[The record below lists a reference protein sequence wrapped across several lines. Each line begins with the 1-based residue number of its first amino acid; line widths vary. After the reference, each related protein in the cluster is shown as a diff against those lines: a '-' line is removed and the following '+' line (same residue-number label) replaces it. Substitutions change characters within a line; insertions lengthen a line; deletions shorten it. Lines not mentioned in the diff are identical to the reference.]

1 MKIAEKTS
9 VITKLTKILN
19 PIIKILF
26 PELKNEKEIRK
37 EIAMNM
43 IANILGLGNAA
54 TPLGIKAMK
63 SMQKINLNKETL
75 CNSMVMLIV
84 LDTASIQIIPTTV
97 IAIRASLNSKN
108 PTSIIFPVWI
118 ATICAAVAGVVVT
131 KILIL
136 YENKKE
142 HGIFN
147 NKGWCDGDFMQFV
160 NYVSS
165 LAMPSI
171 ILIIVVYGIVEKIK
185 IFDVFLE
192 GAKDGIE
199 IVISIFPTLIGLFV
213 AIGALRSSGILD
225 FIISIVSP
233 ILNKINFPTEIMP
246 LALIRPISGSSAI
259 AVATDIMKN
268 YGVDSKFGLMSAV
281 IMGSTETTFYTIA
294 VYSASVGIKK
304 TRFVL
309 FASLVAD
316 FVGIFVSVLVCN
328 VI

>member
-1 MKIAEKTS
+1 
-9 VITKLTKILN
+9 
-19 PIIKILF
+19 
-26 PELKNEKEIRK
+26 
-37 EIAMNM
+37 
-43 IANILGLGNAA
+43 
-54 TPLGIKAMK
+54 
-63 SMQKINLNKETL
+63 
-75 CNSMVMLIV
+75 
-84 LDTASIQIIPTTV
+84 
-97 IAIRASLNSKN
+97 
-108 PTSIIFPVWI
+108 
-118 ATICAAVAGVVVT
+118 
-131 KILIL
+131 
-136 YENKKE
+136 
-142 HGIFN
+142 
-147 NKGWCDGDFMQFV
+147 MQFV

-171 ILIIVVYGIVEKIK
+171 ILIIVVYGMAEKIK

-259 AVATDIMKN
+259 AV
-268 YGVDSKFGLMSAV
+268 
-281 IMGSTETTFYTIA
+281 
-294 VYSASVGIKK
+294 YSASVGIKK

-316 FVGIFVSVLVCN
+316 FVGIFVSVFVCN

>member
-1 MKIAEKTS
+1 
-9 VITKLTKILN
+9 
-19 PIIKILF
+19 
-26 PELKNEKEIRK
+26 
-37 EIAMNM
+37 
-43 IANILGLGNAA
+43 
-54 TPLGIKAMK
+54 
-63 SMQKINLNKETL
+63 
-75 CNSMVMLIV
+75 
-84 LDTASIQIIPTTV
+84 
-97 IAIRASLNSKN
+97 
-108 PTSIIFPVWI
+108 
-118 ATICAAVAGVVVT
+118 
-131 KILIL
+131 
-136 YENKKE
+136 
-142 HGIFN
+142 
-147 NKGWCDGDFMQFV
+147 MQFV

-268 YGVDSKFGLMSAV
+268 YGVDSKFGLMAAV

-294 VYSASVGIKK
+294 VYTASVGIKK

-309 FASLVAD
+309 VASLIAD

>member
-1 MKIAEKTS
+1 
-9 VITKLTKILN
+9 
-19 PIIKILF
+19 
-26 PELKNEKEIRK
+26 
-37 EIAMNM
+37 
-43 IANILGLGNAA
+43 
-54 TPLGIKAMK
+54 
-63 SMQKINLNKETL
+63 
-75 CNSMVMLIV
+75 
-84 LDTASIQIIPTTV
+84 
-97 IAIRASLNSKN
+97 
-108 PTSIIFPVWI
+108 
-118 ATICAAVAGVVVT
+118 
-131 KILIL
+131 
-136 YENKKE
+136 
-142 HGIFN
+142 
-147 NKGWCDGDFMQFV
+147 MQFV

-304 TRFVL
+304 TRFV
-309 FASLVAD
+309 FFFS
-316 FVGIFVSVLVCN
+316 C
-328 VI
+328 

>member
-1 MKIAEKTS
+1 
-9 VITKLTKILN
+9 
-19 PIIKILF
+19 
-26 PELKNEKEIRK
+26 
-37 EIAMNM
+37 
-43 IANILGLGNAA
+43 
-54 TPLGIKAMK
+54 
-63 SMQKINLNKETL
+63 
-75 CNSMVMLIV
+75 
-84 LDTASIQIIPTTV
+84 
-97 IAIRASLNSKN
+97 
-108 PTSIIFPVWI
+108 
-118 ATICAAVAGVVVT
+118 
-131 KILIL
+131 
-136 YENKKE
+136 
-142 HGIFN
+142 
-147 NKGWCDGDFMQFV
+147 MQFV

-309 FASLVAD
+309 Y
-316 FVGIFVSVLVCN
+316 
-328 VI
+328 

>member
-1 MKIAEKTS
+1 
-9 VITKLTKILN
+9 
-19 PIIKILF
+19 
-26 PELKNEKEIRK
+26 
-37 EIAMNM
+37 
-43 IANILGLGNAA
+43 
-54 TPLGIKAMK
+54 
-63 SMQKINLNKETL
+63 
-75 CNSMVMLIV
+75 
-84 LDTASIQIIPTTV
+84 
-97 IAIRASLNSKN
+97 
-108 PTSIIFPVWI
+108 
-118 ATICAAVAGVVVT
+118 
-131 KILIL
+131 
-136 YENKKE
+136 
-142 HGIFN
+142 
-147 NKGWCDGDFMQFV
+147 MQFV

-213 AIGALRSSGILD
+213 VIGALRSSGILD

>member
-1 MKIAEKTS
+1 
-9 VITKLTKILN
+9 
-19 PIIKILF
+19 
-26 PELKNEKEIRK
+26 
-37 EIAMNM
+37 
-43 IANILGLGNAA
+43 
-54 TPLGIKAMK
+54 
-63 SMQKINLNKETL
+63 
-75 CNSMVMLIV
+75 
-84 LDTASIQIIPTTV
+84 
-97 IAIRASLNSKN
+97 
-108 PTSIIFPVWI
+108 
-118 ATICAAVAGVVVT
+118 
-131 KILIL
+131 
-136 YENKKE
+136 
-142 HGIFN
+142 
-147 NKGWCDGDFMQFV
+147 MQFV

-171 ILIIVVYGIVEKIK
+171 ILIIVVYGIVEIIK

>member
-1 MKIAEKTS
+1 
-9 VITKLTKILN
+9 
-19 PIIKILF
+19 
-26 PELKNEKEIRK
+26 
-37 EIAMNM
+37 
-43 IANILGLGNAA
+43 
-54 TPLGIKAMK
+54 
-63 SMQKINLNKETL
+63 
-75 CNSMVMLIV
+75 
-84 LDTASIQIIPTTV
+84 
-97 IAIRASLNSKN
+97 
-108 PTSIIFPVWI
+108 
-118 ATICAAVAGVVVT
+118 
-131 KILIL
+131 
-136 YENKKE
+136 
-142 HGIFN
+142 
-147 NKGWCDGDFMQFV
+147 MQFV
-160 NYVSS
+160 NYISS
-165 LAMPSI
+165 LAVPII
-171 ILIIVVYGIVEKIK
+171 ILIIVVYGVVEKIK

-199 IVISIFPTLIGLFV
+199 IVMSIFPTLIGLFV

-233 ILNKINFPTEIMP
+233 ILNKISFPTQIMP

-294 VYSASVGIKK
+294 VYTASVGIKK

-309 FASLVAD
+309 VASLIAD

>member
-1 MKIAEKTS
+1 
-9 VITKLTKILN
+9 
-19 PIIKILF
+19 
-26 PELKNEKEIRK
+26 
-37 EIAMNM
+37 
-43 IANILGLGNAA
+43 
-54 TPLGIKAMK
+54 
-63 SMQKINLNKETL
+63 
-75 CNSMVMLIV
+75 
-84 LDTASIQIIPTTV
+84 
-97 IAIRASLNSKN
+97 
-108 PTSIIFPVWI
+108 
-118 ATICAAVAGVVVT
+118 
-131 KILIL
+131 
-136 YENKKE
+136 
-142 HGIFN
+142 
-147 NKGWCDGDFMQFV
+147 MQFV

-304 TRFVL
+304 RDL
-309 FASLVAD
+309 FCL
-316 FVGIFVSVLVCN
+316 LL
-328 VI
+328 